1 MIEKRIINV
10 ASYRRTDSLVK
21 TLESIIDQCDEINV
35 ALNDF
40 QGGLPAILYHDK
52 VNLYFTDNSKGDA
65 FKFLQL
71 SNSEGYFLTIDDDLI
86 YPPNYVDNLIN
97 KCKENNNSK
106 VITLH
111 GRNFASFPISSYYR
125 SANERYACLE
135 NVENNVKVQFGGT
148 GVMCFHT
155 SLFKI
160 PIEYFKFPN
169 MADIWI
175 GKYCIENK
183 IDIICLKH
191 PKGYIQYTPQ
201 KTTIYDVESKND
213 FIQTQV
219 VNSIFDKTISLENL
233 KNYNKNNFLVQTPNI
248 QIPQPTPQPHE
259 PVKITKT
266 LEKTK
271 KEINYDKINSIFQIS
286 GPKVISQQ
294 QPKQETSHLKLNSQ
308 TFSKTQR
315 QKKRF

>member
-1 MIEKRIINV
+1 MIEKRIVNV

-40 QGGLPAILYHDK
+40 QGGLPPILYHNK

-86 YPPNYVDNLIN
+86 YPPNYVDHLIN

-111 GRNFASFPISSYYR
+111 GRNFNKFPINSYYK
-125 SANERYACLE
+125 SATERYSCL
-135 NVENNVKVQFGGT
+135 NKVRNDVKVQFGGT

-155 SLFKI
+155 SLMKI
-160 PIEYFKFPN
+160 PIDYFQNPN
-169 MADIWI
+169 MADVWV
-175 GKYCIENK
+175 GKYCIENN
-183 IDIICLKH
+183 IEIICLKH
-191 PKGYIQYTPQ
+191 DEGYVKYIPQ

-213 FIQTQV
+213 NEQTKI
-219 VNSIFDKTISLENL
+219 VNSIFTQNEVLINTIINNEKTIE
-233 KNYNKNNFLVQTPNI
+233 
-248 QIPQPTPQPHE
+248 
-259 PVKITKT
+259 VKIEQSLDLK
-266 LEKTK
+266 K
-271 KEINYDKINSIFQIS
+271 KEINYDKINAIFNSNNTSIRIK
-286 GPKVISQQ
+286 PKKETPP
-294 QPKQETSHLKLNSQ
+294 QPKLNSNSA
-308 TFSKTQR
+308 TISKMFSNN
-315 QKKRF
+315 KRKIR